1 MTFSEIVPLN
11 ITDLLPFESYIRGG
25 YRKLNVPDADIDD
38 RVQDLFMHCMNSEF
52 FVRVKEKVD
61 EGLMDAK
68 QFRAYLG
75 TTLRNCLVNGYN
87 KDNRNPSIG
96 AVSTATSTDEE
107 DSRGT
112 IDLDRMSVDSNI
124 DFSIPSDVME
134 SDVIRFIADYKPG
147 FLPTFILRLMGYR
160 PADISRIIGKRKE
173 TIHYRIKS
181 LHALLEEYLSIS
193 KDADVDLPDEEGK
206 VWTLSTGPSYQVEGD
221 NPFGKGDVYWHLFET
236 LKAIDKPVTIREI
249 TLIVGRL
256 TDQGKITTNQI
267 PEEVAGKLV
276 AYALER
282 HSISEVAAS
291 TNLES
296 DSGGRVASTPRI
308 RYKFVSDA
316 NPYKQWGGGH
326 PIFESLKSRVY
337 FDFNDLYQ
345 CVEKLIEDGAIATRR
360 PVDSVCWGF
369 IETARAYGAI
379 DRAEEHPIMP
389 GEASITVNVVTV
401 IERKN
406 DNTVYHFVENNPY
419 SHGINFAIWIALD
432 GLGSWARKTV
442 DEVAAKLLEEGVI
455 ESKRSP
461 DWLAYHFFNVLEK
474 KYEGYYKSID
484 SATVSNPVEKV
495 EAPPKPTYKVMG
507 DNPFKRGINYSLW
520 CAVVDKVFTLE
531 DVETEAASLIK
542 DGSVVTCRPADQLG
556 YHFLNTLQRWYP
568 NNIKHV
574 SKGTEI

>member
-1 MTFSEIVPLN
+1 MAFSEIVPLN
-11 ITDLLPFESYIRGG
+11 IADLLPFESYIRGG
-25 YRKLNVPDADIDD
+25 YRKLNVPEADIDD
-38 RVQDLFMHCMNSEF
+38 RVQDLFMHCMSSEF

-61 EGLMDAK
+61 EGLMNAR

-112 IDLDRMSVDSNI
+112 IDLDRLSVDSNI
-124 DFSIPSDVME
+124 DFSIPADVME
-134 SDVIRFIADYKPG
+134 SDVIRFIADRKPG

-193 KDADVDLPDEEGK
+193 KGTDIVLPEEGETR
-206 VWTLSTGPSYQVEGD
+206 TLSTGPSYQVEGD
-221 NPFGKGDVYWHLFET
+221 NPFGKGDVYWQLFET

-267 PEEVAGKLV
+267 PEEVAGKFV
-276 AYALER
+276 AYSLER

-291 TNLES
+291 TNTES

-308 RYKFVSDA
+308 RYKFVSDI
-316 NPYKQWGGGH
+316 NPYKQWGGGY
-326 PIFESLKSRVY
+326 PVFEVLKSNVY
-337 FDFNDLYQ
+337 FDFNDLYHA
-345 CVEKLIEDGAIATRR
+345 VEKLIQEGAIATRR
-360 PVDSVCWGF
+360 PADSVCWGF

-379 DRAEEHPIMP
+379 DRAEEHPSMP
-389 GEASITVNVVTV
+389 GEVIVTSITVNAAVV
-401 IERKN
+401 ERKN
-406 DNTVYHFVENNPY
+406 DNTVYHFVESNPY
-419 SHGINFAIWIALD
+419 SHGINFAIWIALE
-432 GLGSWARKTV
+432 GLGSWSRKTV
-442 DEVAAKLLEEGVI
+442 DEVAAKLLEQGVI
-455 ESKRSP
+455 ESKRTP

-474 KYEGYYKSID
+474 RYEGYYKPVD
-484 SATVSNPVEKV
+484 AKTVSKPIEKV
-495 EAPPKPTYKVMG
+495 EVQSKPTYKVAG

-520 CAVVDKVFTLE
+520 CSVADKVFTLE
-531 DVETEAASLIK
+531 DLEKEADTLVK
-542 DGSVVTCRPADQLG
+542 DGFVATCRPADQLG

-568 NNIKHV
+568 DNIKHV
-574 SKGTEI
+574 SE